1 MKAIILS
8 SGKGTRMMPL
18 TKDMHKPML
27 EVNGEPLIAHKIKL
41 LEDASINEIFI
52 NVAYKKDVITNYIKS
67 LNKNIH
73 LIDEGDEPLGTAAG
87 IRNIVSQLKDQS
99 FIVINSDVWTDYP
112 LDQLKELDLNDNLAH
127 IALIETPD
135 YLAGD
140 FDING
145 ETITTGK
152 KYVFSG
158 IGKYH
163 TGLFKKYNDK
173 DLGDILRAEIAAGT
187 ALGMEAKKLMDNG
200 DLVPDAV
207 VIGMIKSKLEKNAD
221 AQGFIFDG
229 FPRTSAQAEAL
240 DGLLKELG
248 TAISGMI
255 ALQVDDEELTHRLL
269 MRGKNSGRADD
280 QNEGIIRNRI
290 QEYNNKT
297 LPLKE
302 FYGAQGKLQEIEGIG
317 SIESINQKLCAA
329 IDSL

>member
-18 TKDMHKPML
+18 TKDMPKPML
-27 EVNGEPLIAHKIKL
+27 EVNGEPLIAYKIKL

-52 NVAYKKDVITNYIKS
+52 NVAYKKDVITSYIKS

-87 IRNIVSQLKDQS
+87 IRNIVSDLKDEC

-127 IALIETPD
+127 IVLIETPD

-145 ETITTGK
+145 EAITTGK

-163 TGLFKKYNDK
+163 TELFKKYNDK
-173 DLGDILRAEIAAGT
+173 DLGDILRAEEKISFSIYDKQWMDIGT
-187 ALGMEAKKLMDNG
+187 PERLKQ
-200 DLVPDAV
+200 
-207 VIGMIKSKLEKNAD
+207 I
-221 AQGFIFDG
+221 
-229 FPRTSAQAEAL
+229 
-240 DGLLKELG
+240 KEL
-248 TAISGMI
+248 I
-255 ALQVDDEELTHRLL
+255 
-269 MRGKNSGRADD
+269 
-280 QNEGIIRNRI
+280 
-290 QEYNNKT
+290 
-297 LPLKE
+297 
-302 FYGAQGKLQEIEGIG
+302 
-317 SIESINQKLCAA
+317 
-329 IDSL
+329 

>member
-18 TKDMHKPML
+18 TKDMPKPML

-87 IRNIVSQLKDQS
+87 IRNIVSDLKDES
-99 FIVINSDVWTDYP
+99 FIVMNSDVWTDYP
-112 LDQLKELDLNDNLAH
+112 LDQLKELNLNDNLAH
-127 IALIETPD
+127 IVLIETPD

-145 ETITTGK
+145 EAITTGK

-163 TGLFKKYNDK
+163 TELFKKYNDK
-173 DLGDILRAEIAAGT
+173 DLGDILRAEEKISFSIYDEQWMDIGT
-187 ALGMEAKKLMDNG
+187 PERLKQ
-200 DLVPDAV
+200 
-207 VIGMIKSKLEKNAD
+207 I
-221 AQGFIFDG
+221 
-229 FPRTSAQAEAL
+229 
-240 DGLLKELG
+240 KEL
-248 TAISGMI
+248 I
-255 ALQVDDEELTHRLL
+255 
-269 MRGKNSGRADD
+269 
-280 QNEGIIRNRI
+280 
-290 QEYNNKT
+290 
-297 LPLKE
+297 
-302 FYGAQGKLQEIEGIG
+302 
-317 SIESINQKLCAA
+317 
-329 IDSL
+329 

>member
-18 TKDMHKPML
+18 TKDMPKPML

-52 NVAYKKDVITNYIKS
+52 NVAYKKDVIINYIKS

-87 IRNIVSQLKDQS
+87 IRNIVSDLKDES

-127 IALIETPD
+127 IVLIETPD

-145 ETITTGK
+145 DAITTGK

-163 TGLFKKYNDK
+163 TELFKKYNDK
-173 DLGDILRAEIAAGT
+173 DLGDILRAEEKISFSIYDEQWMDIGT
-187 ALGMEAKKLMDNG
+187 PERLKQ
-200 DLVPDAV
+200 
-207 VIGMIKSKLEKNAD
+207 I
-221 AQGFIFDG
+221 
-229 FPRTSAQAEAL
+229 
-240 DGLLKELG
+240 KEL
-248 TAISGMI
+248 I
-255 ALQVDDEELTHRLL
+255 
-269 MRGKNSGRADD
+269 
-280 QNEGIIRNRI
+280 
-290 QEYNNKT
+290 
-297 LPLKE
+297 
-302 FYGAQGKLQEIEGIG
+302 
-317 SIESINQKLCAA
+317 
-329 IDSL
+329 

>member
-18 TKDMHKPML
+18 TKDTPKPML
-27 EVNGEPLIAHKIKL
+27 EVNGEPLITHKIKL

-87 IRNIVSQLKDQS
+87 IRNIVSQLKDES

-127 IALIETPD
+127 IVLIETPD

-145 ETITTGK
+145 EAITTGK

-173 DLGDILRAEIAAGT
+173 DLGDILRAEEKISFSIYDGQWMDIGT
-187 ALGMEAKKLMDNG
+187 PERLKQ
-200 DLVPDAV
+200 
-207 VIGMIKSKLEKNAD
+207 I
-221 AQGFIFDG
+221 
-229 FPRTSAQAEAL
+229 
-240 DGLLKELG
+240 KEL
-248 TAISGMI
+248 I
-255 ALQVDDEELTHRLL
+255 
-269 MRGKNSGRADD
+269 
-280 QNEGIIRNRI
+280 
-290 QEYNNKT
+290 
-297 LPLKE
+297 
-302 FYGAQGKLQEIEGIG
+302 
-317 SIESINQKLCAA
+317 
-329 IDSL
+329 

>member
-18 TKDMHKPML
+18 TKDTPKPML

-67 LNKNIH
+67 LNKNIY

-87 IRNIVSQLKDQS
+87 IRNIVSDLKDES

-127 IALIETPD
+127 IVLIETPD

-145 ETITTGK
+145 EAITTGK

-163 TGLFKKYNDK
+163 TELFKKYNDK
-173 DLGDILRAEIAAGT
+173 DLGDILRAEEKISFSIYEGQWMDIGT
-187 ALGMEAKKLMDNG
+187 PERLKQ
-200 DLVPDAV
+200 
-207 VIGMIKSKLEKNAD
+207 I
-221 AQGFIFDG
+221 
-229 FPRTSAQAEAL
+229 
-240 DGLLKELG
+240 KEL
-248 TAISGMI
+248 I
-255 ALQVDDEELTHRLL
+255 
-269 MRGKNSGRADD
+269 
-280 QNEGIIRNRI
+280 
-290 QEYNNKT
+290 
-297 LPLKE
+297 
-302 FYGAQGKLQEIEGIG
+302 
-317 SIESINQKLCAA
+317 
-329 IDSL
+329 

>member
-18 TKDMHKPML
+18 TKDTPKPML

-87 IRNIVSQLKDQS
+87 IRNIVSQLKDES
-99 FIVINSDVWTDYP
+99 FIVINSDVWTDYR

-127 IALIETPD
+127 IILIETPD

-140 FDING
+140 FDISDD
-145 ETITTGK
+145 TISVGK

-163 TGLFKKYNDK
+163 TELFKKYNDK
-173 DLGDILRAEIAAGT
+173 DLGDILRAEEKISFSIYEGQWMDIGT
-187 ALGMEAKKLMDNG
+187 PERLKQ
-200 DLVPDAV
+200 
-207 VIGMIKSKLEKNAD
+207 I
-221 AQGFIFDG
+221 
-229 FPRTSAQAEAL
+229 
-240 DGLLKELG
+240 KEL
-248 TAISGMI
+248 I
-255 ALQVDDEELTHRLL
+255 
-269 MRGKNSGRADD
+269 
-280 QNEGIIRNRI
+280 
-290 QEYNNKT
+290 
-297 LPLKE
+297 
-302 FYGAQGKLQEIEGIG
+302 
-317 SIESINQKLCAA
+317 
-329 IDSL
+329 

>member
-18 TKDMHKPML
+18 TKDTPKPML

-67 LNKNIH
+67 LNKNIY

-87 IRNIVSQLKDQS
+87 IRNIISQLKDES

-127 IALIETPD
+127 IVLIETPD

-145 ETITTGK
+145 EAITTGK

-163 TGLFKKYNDK
+163 TKLFKKYNGK
-173 DLGDILRAEIAAGT
+173 DLGDILRAEKKISFSIYNGQWMDIGT
-187 ALGMEAKKLMDNG
+187 PERLNQ
-200 DLVPDAV
+200 
-207 VIGMIKSKLEKNAD
+207 I
-221 AQGFIFDG
+221 
-229 FPRTSAQAEAL
+229 
-240 DGLLKELG
+240 KEL
-248 TAISGMI
+248 I
-255 ALQVDDEELTHRLL
+255 
-269 MRGKNSGRADD
+269 
-280 QNEGIIRNRI
+280 
-290 QEYNNKT
+290 
-297 LPLKE
+297 
-302 FYGAQGKLQEIEGIG
+302 
-317 SIESINQKLCAA
+317 
-329 IDSL
+329 

>member
-18 TKDMHKPML
+18 TKDMPKPML

-52 NVAYKKDVITNYIKS
+52 NVAYKKDVIISYIKS

-87 IRNIVSQLKDQS
+87 IRNIVSHLKDES

-127 IALIETPD
+127 IVLIETPD

-145 ETITTGK
+145 EAITTGK

-163 TGLFKKYNDK
+163 TELFKKYNDK
-173 DLGDILRAEIAAGT
+173 DLGDILRAEEKISFSIYDRQWMDIGT
-187 ALGMEAKKLMDNG
+187 PERLKQ
-200 DLVPDAV
+200 
-207 VIGMIKSKLEKNAD
+207 I
-221 AQGFIFDG
+221 
-229 FPRTSAQAEAL
+229 
-240 DGLLKELG
+240 KEL
-248 TAISGMI
+248 I
-255 ALQVDDEELTHRLL
+255 
-269 MRGKNSGRADD
+269 
-280 QNEGIIRNRI
+280 
-290 QEYNNKT
+290 
-297 LPLKE
+297 
-302 FYGAQGKLQEIEGIG
+302 
-317 SIESINQKLCAA
+317 
-329 IDSL
+329 

>member
-18 TKDMHKPML
+18 TKDMPKPML

-52 NVAYKKDVITNYIKS
+52 NVAYKKDVITSYIKS

-87 IRNIVSQLKDQS
+87 IRNIVSDLKDEC

-112 LDQLKELDLNDNLAH
+112 LNQLKELDLNDNLAH
-127 IALIETPD
+127 IVLIETPD

-145 ETITTGK
+145 DAITTGK

-163 TGLFKKYNDK
+163 TELFKKYNDK
-173 DLGDILRAEIAAGT
+173 DLGDILRAEEKISFSIYDRQWMDIGT
-187 ALGMEAKKLMDNG
+187 PERLKQ
-200 DLVPDAV
+200 
-207 VIGMIKSKLEKNAD
+207 I
-221 AQGFIFDG
+221 
-229 FPRTSAQAEAL
+229 
-240 DGLLKELG
+240 KEL
-248 TAISGMI
+248 I
-255 ALQVDDEELTHRLL
+255 
-269 MRGKNSGRADD
+269 
-280 QNEGIIRNRI
+280 
-290 QEYNNKT
+290 
-297 LPLKE
+297 
-302 FYGAQGKLQEIEGIG
+302 
-317 SIESINQKLCAA
+317 
-329 IDSL
+329 

>member
-18 TKDMHKPML
+18 TKDTPKPML

-52 NVAYKKDVITNYIKS
+52 NVAYKKGVIINYVKS

-87 IRNIVSQLKDQS
+87 IRNIVSDLKDEC
-99 FIVINSDVWTDYP
+99 FIVINSDVWTDYR

-127 IALIETPD
+127 IVLIETPD

-145 ETITTGK
+145 DAITTGK

-163 TGLFKKYNDK
+163 TELFKKYNDK
-173 DLGDILRAEIAAGT
+173 DLGDILRAE
-187 ALGMEAKKLMDNG
+187 KK
-200 DLVPDAV
+200 
-207 VIGMIKSKLEKNAD
+207 
-221 AQGFIFDG
+221 
-229 FPRTSAQAEAL
+229 TSFSIY
-240 DGLLKELG
+240 DGLWMDIGTPERLNQIKEL
-248 TAISGMI
+248 I
-255 ALQVDDEELTHRLL
+255 
-269 MRGKNSGRADD
+269 
-280 QNEGIIRNRI
+280 
-290 QEYNNKT
+290 
-297 LPLKE
+297 
-302 FYGAQGKLQEIEGIG
+302 
-317 SIESINQKLCAA
+317 
-329 IDSL
+329 

>member
-18 TKDMHKPML
+18 TKDTPKPML

-87 IRNIVSQLKDQS
+87 IRNIVSDLKDES

-112 LDQLKELDLNDNLAH
+112 LDQLKELNLNDNLAH
-127 IALIETPD
+127 IVLIETPD

-145 ETITTGK
+145 EAITTGK

-163 TGLFKKYNDK
+163 TELFKKYNDK
-173 DLGDILRAEIAAGT
+173 DLGDILRAEEKISFSIYDRQWMDIGT
-187 ALGMEAKKLMDNG
+187 PERLKQ
-200 DLVPDAV
+200 
-207 VIGMIKSKLEKNAD
+207 I
-221 AQGFIFDG
+221 
-229 FPRTSAQAEAL
+229 
-240 DGLLKELG
+240 KEL
-248 TAISGMI
+248 I
-255 ALQVDDEELTHRLL
+255 
-269 MRGKNSGRADD
+269 
-280 QNEGIIRNRI
+280 
-290 QEYNNKT
+290 
-297 LPLKE
+297 
-302 FYGAQGKLQEIEGIG
+302 
-317 SIESINQKLCAA
+317 
-329 IDSL
+329 